1 MQRRIIT
8 TTLQAVALIICMTAG
23 WHVWPL
29 AIGLTVVLGL
39 HAAGYRMADDRKMY
53 ISDAE
58 LYKWLNG

>member
-8 TTLQAVALIICMTAG
+8 ITLEAVALVCCMSAG

-29 AIGLTVVLGL
+29 AIGLGAVIAL
-39 HAAGYRMADDRKMY
+39 HVAGYRMADDRKMY